1 MNQIQANKYSIA
13 WFKLAECVSRRERE
27 RALGVY
33 RLLAHS
39 FDDNMAI
46 VYQLEGD
53 IMLAFNEVENAINKY
68 VQAAQLYEKQGEL
81 VQAIAVYDHIIT
93 LQPSVQSLVGMIE
106 CMARIDQ
113 KESITVYIKRLCRYI
128 IQEGDIA
135 RVITLVQESGIEFKI
150 QAAFV
155 IEVIGIVIKDKSIE
169 RQVTLRLIHEAVQF
183 LLQNEQALQLLLVTL
198 KGLDKG
204 AYEYACVCLEK

>member
-13 WFKLAECVSRRERE
+13 WFKLAECVSRKERE

-39 FDDNMAI
+39 FDNMAL

-53 IMLAFNEVENAINKY
+53 IMLAFNDTENAIKKY
-68 VQAAQLYEKQGEL
+68 MQAAQFYEKQDEL
-81 VQAIAVYDHIIT
+81 VQAVAVYDHIIA
-93 LQPSVQSLVGMIE
+93 LQQSVELLISMIE
-106 CMARIDQ
+106 CMARMEAI
-113 KESITVYIKRLCRYI
+113 ESIAVYIKRLCYHV

-135 RVITLVQESGIEFKI
+135 KLIMLVQKSGIEFNL

-155 IEVIGIVIKDKSIE
+155 IEAIGIVIKDVCIE
-169 RQVTLRLIHEAVQF
+169 RQIKLRLINQAVQF
-183 LLQNEQALQLLLVTL
+183 LLQNEQALQLLFMRL
-198 KGLDKG
+198 KNLDND